1 MKQKVFALIDC
12 NNFFASCERVFN
24 PALVG
29 KPIAILS
36 NNDGC
41 IIARSA
47 ETKKLGIPMGA
58 PFHKWKDLIEQHNVK
73 VFSANFHLYGDLS
86 NRVMNI
92 LGDFAP
98 DVQVYSIDEAFL
110 DITNLKIDDYK
121 EFASKIKKTIMKW
134 TGVPVSVGIAPT
146 KTLAKIA
153 TEEAKQFEENKGTY
167 VFNNETEI
175 DNVLKQLLVY
185 EIWGIGYNLTKFMN
199 SNGIYTAYD
208 LKQADETWL
217 RAKTS
222 VTVQRTQFELRS
234 IHCIEGVENKEIKKH
249 IISSRSFSHKV
260 TELNELKES
269 VASYIGRAA
278 EKLRKQNSICSYV
291 GVSLVTFQKTS
302 SSTWYHK
309 NYSYKSYFMS
319 LDTPTDYTPD
329 LISAAE
335 SCVDKI
341 FIKGLQYKK
350 SLVELGGILPK
361 NSQKVNL
368 FDQNYKFRNKN
379 LVMNAYDEINKT
391 WGSSTIKT
399 ASMGTKQTW
408 KAKSNLMSPRY
419 TTSWDELKVI
429 EL

>member
-1 MKQKVFALIDC
+1 MNKKLFALIDC

-24 PALVG
+24 PDLVG

-92 LGDFAP
+92 LKDFAP

-110 DITNLKIDDYK
+110 DITDLKIDDYK
-121 EFASKIKKTIMKW
+121 KFADKIKKRIMKW

-153 TEEAKQFEENKGTY
+153 TEEAKQFEENQGTF
-167 VFNNETEI
+167 VFNNEKEI
-175 DNVLKQLLVY
+175 DDVLKHLPVY
-185 EIWGIGYNLTKFMN
+185 EVWGIGYNLTTFLN

-208 LKQADETWL
+208 LKNADDSWL

-222 VTVQRTQFELRS
+222 VTVQRTQFELKS
-234 IHCIEGVENKEIKKH
+234 IHCIEGVENKDTKKH

-260 TELNELKES
+260 TDLKELKES
-269 VASYIGRAA
+269 VASYIGRAS
-278 EKLRKQNSICSYV
+278 EKLRNQNSICSYV
-291 GVSLVTFQKTS
+291 GVTLKTDKHN
-302 SSTWYHK
+302 TQQAYYR
-309 NYSYKSYFMS
+309 NSYYM
-319 LDTPTDYTPD
+319 LLETPTDYLPD
-329 LISAAE
+329 LINLA
-335 SCVDKI
+335 DKCLEHI
-341 FIKGLQYKK
+341 FVKGLRYKK

-361 NSQKVNL
+361 ESQKINM
-368 FDQNYKFRNKN
+368 FKQDYKFDKN
-379 LVMNAYDEINKT
+379 SLVMSVFDKINKS
-391 WGSSTIKT
+391 WGSNTIKT
-399 ASMGTKQTW
+399 GSMGTDQKW

-419 TTSWDELKVI
+419 TSNWDELKI
-429 EL
+429 IKTD